1 MYEAVANRTVTHS
14 GDPRL
19 ARHVANAV
27 VKTDSGGIRIQKDGK
42 HSARRI
48 DLAVCCVH
56 GALGRRDRDR
66 AAALLPRR
74 RRVGRLPV
82 GMKFPGYPTRQGQAG
97 VVLSTADSAPE
108 PAVLLFRLSLEMP
121 FLG

>member
-27 VKTDSGGIRIQKDGK
+27 VKTDSRGTRIQKDGK

-48 DLAVCCVH
+48 DLAVCCVMAH
-56 GALGRRDRDR
+56 SV
-66 AAALLPRR
+66 AA
-74 RRVGRLPV
+74 
-82 GMKFPGYPTRQGQAG
+82 
-97 VVLSTADSAPE
+97 TATGLQLYFFDDA
-108 PAVLLFRLSLEMP
+108 A
-121 FLG
+121 